1 MKAISIGYST
11 EDGALFNDQYEDLVE
26 GLKKNFYY
34 GAFVEQHGVLDLN
47 NLDQRLEDMW
57 KDNMQRF
64 GQESDKA
71 EWDNNVAQFK
81 AAIQGKE
88 GTLVGWSVEYDDN
101 VMFVF
106 DTTAEQIEAL
116 EAGEDDQFE

>member
-1 MKAISIGYST
+1 MKAITIGYST
-11 EDGALFNDQYEDLVE
+11 EDGALFKDLYEDLVE
-26 GLKKNFYY
+26 GLKENFYY
-34 GAFVEQHGVLDLN
+34 GAFVEQHEVLDLN

-57 KDNMQRF
+57 KDNMQRY

-71 EWDNNVAQFK
+71 EWDKNVTEFK

-88 GTLVGWSVEYDDN
+88 GVLVGWSVEYDDN

-116 EAGEDDQFE
+116 EAGEDDQSE